1 MRPCLSHHVGDTDDR
16 LVAVMDLPENCYHDI
31 WILTHPDLRHTA
43 RVKAFMQFMYEE
55 TRGER
60 GDRM

>member
-1 MRPCLSHHVGDTDDR
+1 
-16 LVAVMDLPENCYHDI
+16 MDLPENCYHDI